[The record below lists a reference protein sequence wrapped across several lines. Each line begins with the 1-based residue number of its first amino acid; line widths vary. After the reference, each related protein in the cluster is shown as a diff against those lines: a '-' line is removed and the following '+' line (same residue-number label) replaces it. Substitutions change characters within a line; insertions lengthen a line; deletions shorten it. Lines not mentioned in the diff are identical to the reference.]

1 MHAKVGDPAI
11 RYLPAA
17 IMLILS
23 LLLLILK

>member
-17 IMLILS
+17 TMLIPS